1 MSQTSVSSTLAKLRA
16 AKSIKPYDPYKGM
29 LRSLGNTNM
38 TVHEDFSGF
47 GDVKINPYVKQYK
60 VNESAEDLLA
70 LSVAWFRLRKNRTLT
85 PYPMIESLTDENL
98 FKSLTEE
105 DRLTANTIR
114 DYYSKKIMVMALKE
128 IKLTKF
134 REDLSKFI
142 HSDGKLFVDD
152 MLPLVFRLPEFY
164 EYDTA
169 FADMMRDL
177 TPVVVDRTRI
187 LTNARTLRPLRKFD
201 VKRKLHYK
209 HEYWFKDEQDRAV
222 LIMLEHINSCKSLF
236 EREFKK
242 ESTVMRI
249 TGFATSQDDH
259 SYFKVNKW
267 EVE

>member
-1 MSQTSVSSTLAKLRA
+1 MSQTSVSSTLAKLRS

-29 LRSLGNTNM
+29 FRSLGNTNM

-85 PYPMIESLTDENL
+85 PYPTIESLTDENL

-105 DRLTANTIR
+105 DRLMANTIR
-114 DYYSKKIMVMALKE
+114 DYYSKKIMVMALKDV
-128 IKLTKF
+128 KLTKF
-134 REDLSKFI
+134 REDMKKFI
-142 HSDGKLFVDD
+142 HSDGKLFIND

-164 EYDTA
+164 EYDNE

-177 TPVVVDRTRI
+177 TPLPVDRTRVV
-187 LTNARTLRPLRKFD
+187 TEAHTLRPLRKFD
-201 VKRKLHYK
+201 VKRKFHYK
-209 HEYWFKDEQDRAV
+209 HEYWFKDEHDRAV

-242 ESTVMRI
+242 ESTDMRI
-249 TGFATSQDDH
+249 TGYATSQDNFT
-259 SYFKVNKW
+259 YFKVNKW

>member
-29 LRSLGNTNM
+29 FRSLGNTNM

-105 DRLTANTIR
+105 DRLMANTIR

-187 LTNARTLRPLRKFD
+187 LTNARN
-201 VKRKLHYK
+201 Y
-209 HEYWFKDEQDRAV
+209 
-222 LIMLEHINSCKSLF
+222 
-236 EREFKK
+236 
-242 ESTVMRI
+242 
-249 TGFATSQDDH
+249 
-259 SYFKVNKW
+259 
-267 EVE
+267 